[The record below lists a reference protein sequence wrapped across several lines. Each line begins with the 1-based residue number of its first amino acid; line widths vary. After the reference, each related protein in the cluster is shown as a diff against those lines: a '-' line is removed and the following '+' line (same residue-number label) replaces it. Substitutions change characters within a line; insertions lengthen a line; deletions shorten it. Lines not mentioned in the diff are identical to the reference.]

1 MLHRFIIK
9 RDGPCTN
16 TPILPYVIDL
26 VSNISLIYFPLAY
39 IKQFNLKQ
47 IAWSSGMKYLHSK
60 SMSTMLNKRARD
72 TRCSE
77 KGYLLKNHVVKL
89 YMKHDING
97 SKMCKVRKDVTFPR
111 SGPRPLHRC
120 LI

>member
-16 TPILPYVIDL
+16 TPILAYEIDL
-26 VSNISLIYFPLAY
+26 ASNISLIYFPLAY

-89 YMKHDING
+89 YMKHVINR
-97 SKMCKVRKDVTFPR
+97 SKNCKVRKNITFPH